1 MFAQGPGAFAVT
13 LVAHRCIY
21 RPSPA
26 VDDFRAVLLLQPGLM
41 CRHCHGAPALVVFM
55 NTRLC
60 WGCSSSIRASAV
72 FAHKAGTENLPC
84 PLIVHFPWGH
94 LCMEGAEALAS
105 VQSCWGRTLCRQLG
119 WAW

>member
-26 VDDFRAVLLLQPGLM
+26 MDDFRAVLLLQPGLM

-72 FAHKAGTENLPC
+72 VAHKAGTENLPC

-94 LCMEGAEALAS
+94 LCRGLVWKEQRLWPA
-105 VQSCWGRTLCRQLG
+105 CRAAG
-119 WAW
+119 VEHCAGS